1 MCHIVCVQCMCV
13 RVCVCVMQ
21 AQQIFNDFHIE
32 SRLGYS

>member
-1 MCHIVCVQCMCV
+1 MYVCAC
-13 RVCVCVMQ
+13 VCVCVMQ